1 MSFISV
7 NGTTLYYELRGEGP
21 SLLFI
26 SGAVGDAGQ
35 WSAVADGLADEYTVL
50 TYDRRANSRSPR
62 PDGWSATTVDEQADD
77 VSALVVAL
85 GLAPVLAYGNSM
97 GATIL
102 TNLALRHPE
111 VLRGAVFHEPPYLA
125 GCSEPEATAG
135 ALQEVVDAGM
145 AEGGPRTAVE
155 RFQRWIAGDEAYE
168 SFAPDFRAR
177 LLADGE
183 VLFGIELGPVMS
195 YLPTDEQLAGIR
207 VPSVVAAGAE
217 NRDPASIRHPL
228 FECAQWFSERLGV
241 PLVETP
247 GGHVPQ
253 FTHAPALVD
262 RLRPMLRTFDQ
273 PPVPA
278 GS

>member
-35 WSAVADGLADEYTVL
+35 WSAVADGLAGEYTVL

-62 PDGWSATTVDEQADD
+62 PAGWSATTVDEQADD
-77 VSALVVAL
+77 AAALVEAL
-85 GLAPVLAYGNSM
+85 GLAPVVACGNSM

-102 TNLALRHPE
+102 TNLALRRPE
-111 VLRGAVFHEPPYLA
+111 VLRGAIFHEPPYLA
-125 GCSEPEATAG
+125 GCSAPEAAAG
-135 ALQEVVDAGM
+135 AVQEVINAGM
-145 AEGGPRTAVE
+145 AEGGPRAAVE

-168 SFAPDFRAR
+168 LFAPDFRAR
-177 LLADGE
+177 LLDDGE
-183 VLFGIELGPVMS
+183 VLFTVEMGPALN
-195 YLPTDEQLAGIR
+195 YLPTDEQLAGLR
-207 VPSVVAAGAE
+207 VPCIVTAGAD
-217 NRDPASIRHPL
+217 NRDPAATRHPL
-228 FECAQWFSERLGV
+228 FECAQWFAGRLGV
-241 PLVETP
+241 QLVETA

-253 FTHAPALVD
+253 FTHAPALVEL
-262 RLRPMLRTFDQ
+262 LRPMLRTFDQ

>member
-35 WSAVADGLADEYTVL
+35 WSAVADGLAGEYTVL

-62 PDGWSATTVDEQADD
+62 PEDWSATTADEQADD
-77 VSALVVAL
+77 ASALVTAL

-111 VLRGAVFHEPPYLA
+111 VLRGAVFHEPPFFA
-125 GCSEPEATAG
+125 ACSAPEAAAG

-145 AEGGPRTAVE
+145 AEGGPRAAVE

-177 LLADGE
+177 LLDDGE
-183 VLFGIELGPVMS
+183 VLFTIETGPMLS
-195 YLPTDEQLAGIR
+195 YLPTEEQLAGMR
-207 VPSVVAAGAE
+207 VPCAVIAGAD
-217 NRDPASIRHPL
+217 NRDPAAAAHWL
-228 FECAQWFSERLGV
+228 FECARWFSGQLGV
-241 PLVETP
+241 QLAETP

-253 FTHAPALVD
+253 FTHVPALVE
-262 RLRPMLRTFDQ
+262 RLRPMLHTFDQ
-273 PPVPA
+273 SPATA